1 MRKRLLLMT
10 SLISFLFISSLN
22 VYASEFIEFPDERLE
37 VAILEEMGKKENDK
51 ISVAEAQK
59 VQFLP
64 LSNKG
69 IQNLEGIQYFENVNH
84 LQLGFN
90 QLTDITPLHKLDNLN
105 ILDLQG
111 NQLEDISPLEG
122 LEHLVSL
129 NLNGNNLGTL
139 ESLTNIH
146 RLGYLYVNNN
156 QIKDIS
162 PTVHLE
168 KLDVFDYSSNQ
179 VSDISC
185 LTRYHE
191 LRYGDLTEQ
200 KIVLPSR
207 TVTKGERVIID
218 NPIKTVG
225 GTVDTIEVKNGSYDA
240 STNQIIIKD
249 VTENQTVE
257 YMFETVI
264 DYPKYG
270 GKIDFSGTVMMDV
283 KVTLGGPPS
292 IVGAD
297 DVEISYG
304 KAFDLLEGVTATDAS
319 GADLTS
325 EIVVEGEIDV
335 FTSGD
340 YEIIYQVTDSEGQ
353 VERVHRLITVGT
365 PVIGNQS
372 PVIRIED
379 RIIGKGNTFNPLEG
393 VTAWDEEDGDLTA
406 NIEVIDNTVNVNEI
420 GIYEVTYRVQDS
432 NGATTII
439 TVDVEV
445 HDIPTTGFSLF

>member
-69 IQNLEGIQYFENVNH
+69 IQNLEGTQYFENVNH

-105 ILDLQG
+105 ILDLEG
-111 NQLEDISPLEG
+111 NQLE
-122 LEHLVSL
+122 
-129 NLNGNNLGTL
+129 
-139 ESLTNIH
+139 
-146 RLGYLYVNNN
+146 
-156 QIKDIS
+156 DIS

-168 KLDVFDYSSNQ
+168 KLDVFDYSNNQ

-191 LRYGDLTEQ
+191 LRYGDLTKQ
-200 KIVLPSR
+200 QIVLP
-207 TVTKGERVIID
+207 TQKVKKGSDMMID
-218 NPIKTVG
+218 NPVKTVEG
-225 GTVDTIEVKNGSYDA
+225 GVEDITVKNGIYDE
-240 STNQIIIKD
+240 STNQIMIEN
-249 VTENQTVE
+249 VTEDQTVE
-257 YMFETVI
+257 YIFETTV

-270 GKIDFSGTVMMDV
+270 GKIDFSGTVTMDIQ
-283 KVTLGGPPS
+283 TILGGLP
-292 IVGAD
+292 ILYGVD
-297 DVEISYG
+297 NLEIPYG
-304 KAFDLLEGVTATDAS
+304 KEFDLLEGVTAQDAE
-319 GADLTS
+319 GVDLT
-325 EIVVEGEIDV
+325 EQIVVEGEIDV
-335 FTSGD
+335 FTAGD
-340 YEIIYQVTDSEGQ
+340 YEIIYRVTDSEGQ
-353 VERVHRLITVGT
+353 IETVHRLVTVAT

-372 PVIRIED
+372 PVIHAQNRIVN
-379 RIIGKGNTFNPLEG
+379 KGDSFNPLEG
-393 VTAWDEEDGDLTA
+393 VTAMDEEDGEFTA
-406 NIEVIDNTVNVNEI
+406 NIEVINNTVNVNEI

>member
-1 MRKRLLLMT
+1 MKKRLLLMT

-146 RLGYLYVNNN
+146 GLSYLYVNNN

-162 PTVHLE
+162 PTAHLE
-168 KLDVFDYSSNQ
+168 KLDVFDYSGNQ

-191 LRYGDLTEQ
+191 LRYGDLTKQ
-200 KIVLPSR
+200 QIVLP
-207 TVTKGERVIID
+207 TQKVKKGSDVIID
-218 NPIKTVG
+218 NPIKTVEG
-225 GTVDTIEVKNGSYDA
+225 GVEDITVKNGIYDE
-240 STNQIIIKD
+240 STNQIMIEN
-249 VTENQTVE
+249 VTEDQTVE
-257 YMFETVI
+257 YAFEATI

-270 GKIDFSGTVMMDV
+270 GEIDFTGTVTMDIQT
-283 KVTLGGPPS
+283 TLGGLP
-292 IVGAD
+292 ILYGVD
-297 DVEISYG
+297 DIEIPYG
-304 KAFDLLEGVTATDAS
+304 KEFDLLEGVTAQDAE
-319 GADLTS
+319 GVDLT
-325 EIVVEGEIDV
+325 EQIVVEGEIDV
-335 FTSGD
+335 FTAGD
-340 YEIIYQVTDSEGQ
+340 YEIIYRVTDSEGQ
-353 VERVHRLITVGT
+353 VETVHRLVTVAT

-372 PVIRIED
+372 PVINAQNRIVN
-379 RIIGKGNTFNPLEG
+379 KGDSFNPLEG
-393 VTAWDEEDGDLTA
+393 VTAMDEEDGELTA
-406 NIEVIDNTVNVNEI
+406 NIEVINNTVNVNEI

>member
-185 LTRYHE
+185 LTRYYE
-191 LRYGDLTEQ
+191 LRYGDLTKQ
-200 KIVLPSR
+200 QIVLP
-207 TVTKGERVIID
+207 TQKVKKGSDVIID
-218 NPIKTVG
+218 NPIKTVEG
-225 GTVDTIEVKNGSYDA
+225 GVQDITVKNGIYDE
-240 STNQIIIKD
+240 STNQIMIEN
-249 VTENQTVE
+249 VTEDQTVE
-257 YMFETVI
+257 YAFEATI

-270 GKIDFSGTVMMDV
+270 GK
-283 KVTLGGPPS
+283 L
-292 IVGAD
+292 
-297 DVEISYG
+297 IS
-304 KAFDLLEGVTATDAS
+304 LV
-319 GADLTS
+319 
-325 EIVVEGEIDV
+325 
-335 FTSGD
+335 
-340 YEIIYQVTDSEGQ
+340 
-353 VERVHRLITVGT
+353 R
-365 PVIGNQS
+365 
-372 PVIRIED
+372 
-379 RIIGKGNTFNPLEG
+379 
-393 VTAWDEEDGDLTA
+393 
-406 NIEVIDNTVNVNEI
+406 
-420 GIYEVTYRVQDS
+420 
-432 NGATTII
+432 
-439 TVDVEV
+439 
-445 HDIPTTGFSLF
+445 